1 MKQRAFAFP
10 RAKDSMPQHIWSK
23 FKSILPRRS
32 RDPAPPPAIVGSS
45 SDQSFGDEAASE
57 EPSIRVFY
65 ADGPCAGLDIT
76 TVAFSRDLSNSGIT
90 SYPVFVVRNL
100 DITPEE
106 EDPSLRLDAGLRLS
120 VDPYSTGSNS
130 GLGSTYVS
138 PSQDLSD
145 PRITLSSMLCHNG
158 QNSGRGRVSGFTNYQ
173 DSGSRQSVNY
183 RRIGAPQRKGTP
195 PLLFGTRQMKSVDSD
210 LGGLGNAKTTAF
222 TNSTY
227 VSTSQDL
234 SDPRITLS
242 STLCHNGQNS
252 GRSRV
257 QDSGSRQSVND
268 RIGAPQRKGTPPLL
282 FGTRQM
288 KSVDSNLG
296 GLGNAKTTAFNNST
310 SVTQAIPIAIRLPR
324 FDTQL
329 MDMDVCLLKKQLSK
343 LNTDGV
349 YPSILHAKQ
358 DKLLFEA
365 LCDKMPVAIYEPRPN
380 LIDDLLLPLRPKPVA
395 IISKRLQKLENFS
408 ATDY

>member
-1 MKQRAFAFP
+1 
-10 RAKDSMPQHIWSK
+10 MPQQIWSK

-32 RDPAPPPAIVGSS
+32 RDPASPPAIVGSS

-158 QNSGRGRVSGFTNYQ
+158 QNSGRSIVSGFTNYQ
-173 DSGSRQSVNY
+173 DSGSRQFVNY
-183 RRIGAPQRKGTP
+183 RIEAPQRKGTP
-195 PLLFGTRQMKSVDSD
+195 PLLFGTQ
-210 LGGLGNAKTTAF
+210 
-222 TNSTY
+222 
-227 VSTSQDL
+227 
-234 SDPRITLS
+234 
-242 STLCHNGQNS
+242 
-252 GRSRV
+252 
-257 QDSGSRQSVND
+257 
-268 RIGAPQRKGTPPLL
+268 
-282 FGTRQM
+282 QM

-296 GLGNAKTTAFNNST
+296 GLGNAKTTASTNST

-329 MDMDVCLLKKQLSK
+329 MDMEVCLLKKQLSK
-343 LNTDGV
+343 INTDGV

-365 LCDKMPVAIYEPRPN
+365 LCDKMPVAIYEPRLN
-380 LIDDLLLPLRPKPVA
+380 LIDDLLFPLRPKPVA
-395 IISKRLQKLENFS
+395 IISKRLPKLENFS